1 MPAAAFSYPRVF
13 AHRCGGALA
22 PENTLA
28 GLRIAAAL
36 GCRAVE
42 FDVMLGASG
51 TPYLVHD
58 ETWERTT
65 DGRGRVADSPDEVIA
80 ALDAGVRFGA
90 AFAGE
95 RVPGFERAARLCIE
109 LGLAANVEIKPSRGA
124 ERSTGRVVAEAAQRL
139 WAGAAPA
146 PLLSSFSEEALEEA
160 ARVAPELPRGLLCG
174 AIPDDWAER
183 MHRLGCV
190 SLHCDC
196 LANDRRRIAGIA
208 KRGTPVV
215 CYTINDPAGAVALL
229 AAGAAAVITDRPDLI
244 REA

>member
-1 MPAAAFSYPRVF
+1 VLSPGYLASEYCEWEIVEYLKYEHSRAAAGQGV
-13 AHRCGGALA
+13 A
-22 PENTLA
+22 PVYFVEVP
-28 GLRIAAAL
+28 GL
-36 GCRAVE
+36 
-42 FDVMLGASG
+42 D
-51 TPYLVHD
+51 T
-58 ETWERTT
+58 
-65 DGRGRVADSPDEVIA
+65 
-80 ALDAGVRFGA
+80 
-90 AFAGE
+90 
-95 RVPGFERAARLCIE
+95 PGFEQAARLCIE

-124 ERSTGRVVAEAAQRL
+124 ERITGRVVAEAAQRL

-160 ARVAPELPRGLLCG
+160 ARAAPGLPRGLLCG
-174 AIPDDWAER
+174 VIPDDWAER

>member
-1 MPAAAFSYPRVF
+1 MGFPYPPVF

-28 GLRIAAAL
+28 GLRIACAL

-65 DGRGRVADSPDEVIA
+65 NGCGRVADTADEPIA
-80 ALDAGVRFGA
+80 GLDAGVRFGA

-95 RVPGFERAARLCIE
+95 RVPTFEQAARLCIE
-109 LGLAANVEIKPSRGA
+109 LGLAANVEIKPSRGS
-124 ERSTGRVVAEAAQRL
+124 ERITGRVVAEAAQRL

-160 ARVAPELPRGLLCG
+160 ARAAPGLPRGLLCG
-174 AIPDDWAER
+174 AIPPDWIER
-183 MHRLGCV
+183 TRRLGCV

-196 LANDRRRIAGIA
+196 LANDRRRIAEIVN
-208 KRGTPVV
+208 RGMPVV
-215 CYTINDPAGAVALL
+215 CYTMNDPEGAAALL
-229 AAGAAAVITDRPDLI
+229 AAGVAAVITDRPDLI
-244 REA
+244 R